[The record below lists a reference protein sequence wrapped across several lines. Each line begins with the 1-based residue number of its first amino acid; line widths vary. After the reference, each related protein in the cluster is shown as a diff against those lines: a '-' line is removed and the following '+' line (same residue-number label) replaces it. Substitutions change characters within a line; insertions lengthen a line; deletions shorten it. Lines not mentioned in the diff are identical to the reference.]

1 MVCTNELVIMT
12 RGYMPLHVFCCGA
25 LQRITPLG
33 AGRGLYQ
40 PSPHSVQ
47 PLGSA
52 ASVRSAA
59 TASPA
64 NR

>member
-1 MVCTNELVIMT
+1 MRQPPVHLCAHALP
-12 RGYMPLHVFCCGA
+12 GCGA
-25 LQRITPLG
+25 VLQRITPLG

-40 PSPHSVQ
+40 PSPQSVQ

-64 NR
+64 TRWVFL